1 MKHHI
6 MISFGLIMA
15 AIFGFRLAEAIT
27 VPGLS
32 WLELYLLG
40 GNVIAAWLIFAGLKE
55 RRHARAQAEKRDS
68 ES

>member
-6 MISFGLIMA
+6 MISFGLLMA
-15 AIFGFRLAEAIT
+15 AVFGFRLASAIMA
-27 VPGLS
+27 PGLG

-55 RRHARAQAEKRDS
+55 RRHARAQAAKRNP
-68 ES
+68 